1 MKFLTQYLNQT
12 QNPQIWK
19 NRAILSFVGSLSKTL
34 FGTATIDDVNI
45 LVTHI
50 NQLIKR
56 DRQISHVLEQHGSH
70 ISSFMRLTNH
80 RMQNN
85 CQSLT
90 FLSNGGSCI
99 CLYIYIVCLMSVYV
113 CMYMYCYTQKGFY
126 AIKIII
132 KRQKNP

>member
-1 MKFLTQYLNQT
+1 MLILLKKILLSFIKTTLNEIF
-12 QNPQIWK
+12 NIVPESNLEPQIWK

-90 FLSNGGSCI
+90 FLSNSGSCI
-99 CLYIYIVCLMSVYV
+99 CLYIYTLSV
-113 CMYMYCYTQKGFY
+113 
-126 AIKIII
+126 
-132 KRQKNP
+132 